1 MGTMNNVMLC
11 GVADIKHFETP
22 IVLHSICQ
30 GRYSKDLTLI
40 RALFADHTSKNVKDM
55 YL

>member
-1 MGTMNNVMLC
+1 MNNVMLC

-22 IVLHSICQ
+22 IVLYSICQ
-30 GRYSKDLTLI
+30 GCYSNQTLI
-40 RALFADHTSKNVKDM
+40 RALFVDHTNKNVKDM